1 MKIATGNVIISHYVI
16 LVTGAS
22 NNNKI
27 TQNKIDICFKPAIIR
42 SCQN

>member
-1 MKIATGNVIISHYVI
+1 MKIAKGYVIISHYVM
-16 LVTGAS
+16 VTGAS